1 MVKSAVRRE
10 YLQKRLDLEP
20 GQIET
25 FTNLIKSGFEAF
37 NLSNISFFL
46 SYYPLIG
53 RKEYNVAICEKVV
66 LKKYPLAKIAWP
78 KADTDSDTIGMEA
91 HLLEEQG
98 LFAKNK
104 YDILEPIGNNIVAP
118 QLLDLVFVP
127 LLAFDLKGFRVGYGK
142 GYYDRYLMRCR
153 KDIIRIGFS
162 FFEAIESIKD
172 INEFDVPLDYCITPS
187 RLYEF

>member
-25 FTNLIKSGFEAF
+25 FTSQIKSGFEVF
-37 NLSNISFFL
+37 NLSNIRFFL
-46 SYYPLIG
+46 SYYPLIN
-53 RKEYNVAICEKVV
+53 RKEFNVAVCEQVV
-66 LKKYPLAKIAWP
+66 FKKHPLAKIAWP
-78 KADTDSDTIGMEA
+78 KADADIISMEA
-91 HLLEEQG
+91 HLLEEHG

-104 YDILEPIGNNIVAP
+104 YDILEPIGNNIVP
-118 QLLDLVFVP
+118 PNLLDLVFVP
-127 LLAFDLKGFRVGYGK
+127 LIAFDLKGFRVGYGK

-153 KDIIRIGFS
+153 RDIIRIGFS
-162 FFEAIESIKD
+162 FFEAIEAIKD